1 MGRTLYGYAD
11 KIWEVN
17 RKFEYTGEPEQF
29 TLDPGRYLFICNG
42 AAGGGTDVTRHWG
55 FGATAYGVFE
65 TDQTETLYA
74 VVGGNGKAYSQGI
87 AGHPTSGGFNGGG
100 AGGYNTN
107 SSSTSGGSG
116 GGGTDIRLTL
126 DETLVP
132 PVYRYNLPS
141 DFLELEDV
149 HLQWIEQA
157 YINTGYYTTPNTR
170 IETTMRFHSRSHER
184 RQSWQIPFGTRTRDN
199 GPDEMWMAVRNGSN
213 FKACGKICGETIYDE
228 NNLFPFDEKVD
239 IIYDTL
245 HKYTSWV
252 SESGKSKTI
261 TFTNTISQATST
273 HPLFIF
279 TLNHTGSPGDYVP
292 FGMRLYD
299 FKIYEQD
306 PNDETNDTLVHHYVP
321 AQRKSDNMYGV
332 YDLIDQVFIA
342 YTPRLSGHR
351 MFGTPYPSNSR
362 TLLSRIL
369 VAGGG
374 GGDAVHITYGFPICA
389 YGGGKTA
396 GFIVLRQGGDYSHTD
411 CLPASQDEG
420 YAFGKGEDG
429 WRKELTPSYGADG
442 AGGGGGGW
450 FGGYT
455 EAYYN
460 ASYSSIGGSGGS
472 SYALTADSWKPYGYI
487 PTSHYYLQNTA
498 LVGCQTTEG
507 SILIC
512 TEVKLLTNEDVII
525 IPFTGKEDKMT
536 LFPGKYRLK
545 CYGGEGG
552 ITYENGTSIA
562 RYQGGYSEGVLNLSD
577 LTDVYGVVGGAGL
590 FRRGHTASSKFA
602 ILNELASFNGGGDT
616 VTAPLSWYH
625 IPWNGGGGTDI
636 RLTMDQTPVHEPVPD
651 PDTRDDIPAGYTQ
664 MKSTFTNGGN
674 PFESGVIVTS
684 DTEFIYD
691 FKIDP
696 GVSGSYPTVFG
707 SDDGA
712 NSHSF
717 VLFAWNDG
725 TGHLALDGGGIDI
738 GHLPK
743 GNRLV
748 LETKLSE
755 TMITVI
761 IHDKD
766 EGADYTYTGNRSL
779 FVGTTKGLTFNCLNR
794 GGYQNHINNTTY
806 GIKFKVNG
814 VVTHDFVPIKRDFD
828 GTVGLY
834 DIVGESFKTY
844 NYTATATALQ
854 TVTYPS
860 KTLLSRFIV
869 AGGAGGF
876 GYNSGYPGKGGGT
889 TGGTI
894 QNGNGENNGPGT
906 QASSPQS
913 TNYPGISGG
922 FGYGGKGYVAS
933 GGRGGAGGGGWF
945 GGSGTYPNGSSDNDK
960 AGAGGSGYILTENSW
975 KPDYY
980 IPDEEF
986 YLENGITTLGGNTS
1000 LIPNVSKIEIE
1011 VIEANCFKQIIHDRE
1026 GYKAFD
1032 REAERW
1038 SVIPYTE
1045 ITPAVIEEY
1054 GVYAIRNLRGV
1065 QDKFDILID
1074 DPMDL
1079 VSYGEVTAFPL
1090 PQNITFLI
1098 PKRYKINRTVYD
1110 VVYDET
1116 VYSFSTHVSIY
1127 DEENNAYTLTI
1138 DKLQDVDSLLK
1149 LYSIQLFSQ

>member
-1 MGRTLYGYAD
+1 MGRTLYAYD
-11 KIWEVN
+11 DRYWEPIET
-17 RKFEYTGEPEQF
+17 FTYTGEAREF
-29 TLDPGRYLFICNG
+29 TLDPGEYLFICNG
-42 AAGGGTDVTRHWG
+42 AAGGGTDPARHWG
-55 FGATAYGVFE
+55 FGATAYGIFE

-74 VVGGNGKAYSQGI
+74 VVGGNGVSYANGVNTQ
-87 AGHPTSGGFNGGG
+87 PTPGGFNGGG

-107 SSSTSGGSG
+107 SSYVSGGSG
-116 GGGTDIRLTL
+116 GGASDIRLTL

-149 HLQWIEQA
+149 HLQWTEQA

-184 RQSWQIPFGTRTRDN
+184 RQSWQIPFGTRVRSN
-199 GPDEMWMAVRNGSN
+199 GPDEMWMAVRNSSN
-213 FKACGKICGETIYDE
+213 FKACGQMCGQTIYDDD
-228 NNLFPFDEKVD
+228 NIFPFDEKVN

-261 TFTNTISQATST
+261 TFTNTISQATSSN
-273 HPLFIF
+273 PLFIF

-342 YTPRLSGHR
+342 YTPRSSGHR

-374 GGDAVHITYGFPICA
+374 GGDASYVTYGFPICA

-396 GFIVLRQGGDYSHTD
+396 GFIALRQSGEYSHTD

-429 WRKELTPSYGADG
+429 WKKELTPSYGAEG

-455 EAYYN
+455 EAHYN

-472 SYALTADSWKPYGYI
+472 SYALTADSWKPHGYI
-487 PTSHYYLQNTA
+487 PTSHYYLKKPA
-498 LVGCQTTEG
+498 LVSCQTTEG
-507 SILIC
+507 SIIIC
-512 TEVKLLTNEDVII
+512 KTVSVISGGDKI
-525 IPFTGKEDKMT
+525 VAPFTGYSTKLT
-536 LFPGKYRLK
+536 LFPGTYDLK
-545 CYGGEGG
+545 CYGSEGG
-552 ITYENGTSIA
+552 ITYENGTNIA
-562 RYQGGYSEGVLNLSD
+562 RYQGGYSEGTLNLND
-577 LTDVYGVVGGAGL
+577 KRYAYAVVGGAGL

-636 RLTMDQTPVHEPVPD
+636 RLTMDEAPAHEPVPD
-651 PDTRDDIPAGYTQ
+651 PDTRDDIPEGYTQ
-664 MKSTFTNGGN
+664 RKSIFTNGAN

-696 GVSGSYPTVFG
+696 GVSGSYPTIFG
-707 SDDGA
+707 SDDGP

-717 VLFAWNDG
+717 VLFAWNSG
-725 TGHLALDGGGIDI
+725 SGHLALDGGGIDI
-738 GHLPK
+738 GYLPK

-748 LETKLSE
+748 LETKLSD
-755 TMITVI
+755 TTITVI

-766 EGADYTYTGNRSL
+766 EGMDYTYIGNRSL
-779 FVGTTKGLTFNCLNR
+779 LVGTTKGLTFNCLNR
-794 GGYQNHINNTTY
+794 GGYQNQVNNTTY

-814 VVTHDFVPIKRDFD
+814 VVTHDFVPVKRDSD
-828 GTVGLY
+828 NVVGLY

-854 TVTYPS
+854 TITYPS

-922 FGYGGKGYVAS
+922 FGYGGKGYVVS
-933 GGRGGAGGGGWF
+933 NGRGGAGGGGWF

-960 AGAGGSGYILTENSW
+960 GGAGGSGYVLTEASW
-975 KPDYY
+975 KPEYY
-980 IPDEEF
+980 IPDEEW
-986 YLENGITTLGGNTS
+986 YLSDTSTTLGGNT
-1000 LIPNVSKIEIE
+1000 LPPNITKVEIDVIAAYCSKMMIYD
-1011 VIEANCFKQIIHDRE
+1011 VE
-1026 GYKAFD
+1026 GYKGYD
-1032 REAERW
+1032 SDSDSW
-1038 SVIPYTE
+1038 TMVTPGP
-1045 ITPAVIEEY
+1045 ITPELIEEY
-1054 GVYAIRNLRGV
+1054 GVYMITSLNGIR
-1065 QDKFDILID
+1065 DSFDVVVD
-1074 DPMDL
+1074 DPQDIITGVS
-1079 VSYGEVTAFPL
+1079 VSYSPL
-1090 PQNITFLI
+1090 PQEISFLV
-1098 PKRYKINRTVYD
+1098 PKRHKYSREVIDAVYD
-1110 VVYDET
+1110 DTIYDMKT
-1116 VYSFSTHVSIY
+1116 LFRKY
-1127 DEENNAYTLTI
+1127 DEEYNAYVVSI
-1138 DKLQDVDSLLK
+1138 DKLMDSDEVFK
-1149 LYSIQLFSQ
+1149 LYSINLFAN

>member
-29 TLDPGRYLFICNG
+29 TLDPGKYLFICNG

-74 VVGGNGKAYSQGI
+74 VVGGNGKGYSQGI
-87 AGHPTSGGFNGGG
+87 AGQPTSGGFNGGG

-107 SSSTSGGSG
+107 SSYVSGGSG
-116 GGGTDIRLTL
+116 GGGTDIRLNL

-149 HLQWIEQA
+149 HLQWGEQA

-170 IETTMRFHSRSHER
+170 IETTMRFHSRSHDR
-184 RQSWQIPFGTRTRDN
+184 RQTWQIPFGTRVYDN
-199 GPDEMWMAVRNGSN
+199 GPDEMWMAVRNTD
-213 FKACGKICGETIYDE
+213 FKACGKMYGDTIYDN

-261 TFTNTISQATST
+261 TFTNTISQAAST
-273 HPLFIF
+273 YPLFIF
-279 TLNHTGSPGDYVP
+279 TMNHMGGPGDYVP
-292 FGMRLYD
+292 YGMRLYD

-306 PNDETNDTLVHHYVP
+306 PNDETNDTLMHHYVP
-321 AQRKSDNMYGV
+321 AQRKSDDMYGV
-332 YDLIDQVFIA
+332 YDLIDQIFIA
-342 YTPRLSGHR
+342 YTPLASGHR

-374 GGDAVHITYGFPICA
+374 GGDAVQITYGFPICA

-396 GFIVLRQGGDYSHTD
+396 GFIALRQSGEYSHTD

-429 WRKELTPSYGADG
+429 WKKELTPSYGAEG

-455 EAYYN
+455 EAHYN

-472 SYALTADSWKPYGYI
+472 SYALTADSWKPHGYI

-562 RYQGGYSEGVLNLSD
+562 RYQGGYSEGILNLSD

-616 VTAPLSWYH
+616 ITAPLSWYH

-636 RLTMDQTPVHEPVPD
+636 RLTMDETPVRPTEHD
-651 PDTRDDIPAGYTQ
+651 PDTRDDIPEPYVQLKAIYMGNSYINSGY
-664 MKSTFTNGGN
+664 NIN
-674 PFESGVIVTS
+674 EN
-684 DTEFIYD
+684 TEL
-691 FKIDP
+691 KID
-696 GVSGSYPTVFG
+696 VSISGTDGSYRELFGIEGALTFYTRASGQSAFVVDGDTVFG
-707 SDDGA
+707 D
-712 NSHSF
+712 
-717 VLFAWNDG
+717 LIPTG
-725 TGHLALDGGGIDI
+725 T
-738 GHLPK
+738 
-743 GNRLV
+743 RLTI
-748 LETKLSE
+748 ETGDNWLKWTTDTAE
-755 TMITVI
+755 
-761 IHDKD
+761 
-766 EGADYTYTGNRSL
+766 YTYTSTARSMPSSSQQL
-779 FVGTTKGLTFNCLNR
+779 YFNTMSRSGSPVDYALA
-794 GGYQNHINNTTY
+794 IWY
-806 GIKFKVNG
+806 GVKIYENG
-814 VVTHDFVPIKRDFD
+814 VLVHDFVPVYRADLDLTGFYDVIGDMFAQCQGSDFSRIPL
-828 GTVGLY
+828 T
-834 DIVGESFKTY
+834 DITY
-844 NYTATATALQ
+844 Q
-854 TVTYPS
+854 S
-860 KTLLSRFIV
+860 KTLMSRFIV
-869 AGGAGGF
+869 AGGAGGY
-876 GYNSGYPGKGGGT
+876 GSNSGYPGKGGGT

-894 QNGNGENNGPGT
+894 QNGYGENNGPGT
-906 QASSPQS
+906 QSSSPQS
-913 TNYPGISGG
+913 INHPDISGG
-922 FGYGGKGYVAS
+922 FGYGGKGYVAD

-945 GGSGTYPNGSSDNDK
+945 GGSGTYPDGSSDNDK
-960 AGAGGSGYILTENSW
+960 GGSGGSGYILTEDSW
-975 KPDYY
+975 KPEYY

-1011 VIEANCFKQIIHDRE
+1011 VIEANCFKQIIHDKD

-1032 REAERW
+1032 GEAERW

-1045 ITPAVIEEY
+1045 ITPEVIDEY
-1054 GVYAIRNLRGV
+1054 GVYAIRNLDGV
-1065 QDKFDILID
+1065 QDKFDILIN
-1074 DPMDL
+1074 DPTDL

-1127 DEENNAYTLTI
+1127 DNENNAYTLTI